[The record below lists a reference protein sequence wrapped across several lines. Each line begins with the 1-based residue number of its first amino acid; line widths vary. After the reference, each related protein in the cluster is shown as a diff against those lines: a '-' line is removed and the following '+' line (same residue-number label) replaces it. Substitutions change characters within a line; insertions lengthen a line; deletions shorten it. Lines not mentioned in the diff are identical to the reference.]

1 MLYRHKYFSPAVIL
15 TVQNNTQSL
24 LNNSEIWT
32 QGNLA
37 RSSAHTAE
45 ALQDENQC
53 VSWAGLLPGYSGE
66 DSTFQVFTSC
76 WQNSVACGYRTE
88 IPISLIYSLLYL

>member
-1 MLYRHKYFSPAVIL
+1 MKEKMLYRHKYFSPAVIL
-15 TVQNNTQSL
+15 NVQNNTQSL
-24 LNNSEIWT
+24 LNKSEIWT

-53 VSWAGLLPGYSGE
+53 VSWAGLLPGCSGE
-66 DSTFQVFTSC
+66 DSTFKFLQVVGRIQLLVVTGLRSLFT
-76 WQNSVACGYRTE
+76 
-88 IPISLIYSLLYL
+88 